1 MKLLLMWLSAPDGSS
16 ESIGVNQPASVEH
29 RKSACPRPTPLDVQL
44 LVVKHFGLEWGLSMA
59 RRLAAL
65 ACVSFLLAGCVV
77 LPPTEQ
83 YDGISINRVVDRV
96 KCELGAALSE
106 EPILQSWVGVITL
119 TLEVDHTGSVLPS
132 TSLTGPFNAGTYGL
146 DISAGATGKSVQTSL
161 VNVYFP
167 VYELLA
173 FAEACPIAPRNQ
185 LEDSLGLH
193 EWVTRTLSLKTSE
206 GAVFKDK
213 DKAIGY
219 TLEFDLDLTAGITPG
234 FTFSRVSGKA
244 GLSINRRTVN
254 TLQIALADA
263 GISPPKR
270 IPSYV
275 RVPVRPKPGEG
286 QPGEIKPA
294 EVPLTGDEPKPPA
307 AKTYRYEKR
316 YVVRG
321 GGNVS
326 DDAKKRLDVIIQQL
340 QLRNL
345 RIRGF

>member
-1 MKLLLMWLSAPDGSS
+1 MA
-16 ESIGVNQPASVEH
+16 A
-29 RKSACPRPTPLDVQL
+29 R
-44 LVVKHFGLEWGLSMA
+44 LVG
-59 RRLAAL
+59 L
-65 ACVSFLLAGCVV
+65 ACIGFILSGCVV

-106 EPILQSWVGVITL
+106 EPTLQSWVGVITL

-132 TSLTGPFNAGTYGL
+132 SSLTGPFNAGTFGL

-173 FAEACPIAPRNQ
+173 FAEACPIAPHNQ

-193 EWVTRTLSLKTSE
+193 EWVIRTLSLKTSE
-206 GAVFKDK
+206 GALFKDK

-234 FTFSRVSGKA
+234 FTFSRVSGKT
-244 GLSINRRTVN
+244 GLSFERRTVN

-270 IPSYV
+270 VQSYI
-275 RVPVRPKPGEG
+275 RVPFRPKPAEI
-286 QPGEIKPA
+286 QPGEMRPT
-294 EVPLTGDEPKPPA
+294 EVPLTGDEPKPSATKP
-307 AKTYRYEKR
+307 YRYEKR

-321 GGNVS
+321 GGSVS
-326 DDAKKRLDVIIQQL
+326 DNAKKRLDVIIQQL